1 MLRRSLQALLLCLTS
16 VVFLPRLGAAQAPA
30 APASPFPIMDSGGPL
45 DHERAAYDVR
55 FYDLALEVFPDA
67 RRISGTLG
75 VRARITSPT
84 DVLVLDLDTVF
95 AVSDATVN
103 GRRVWPARHVGRL
116 RLPLGRTMQPGEMVE
131 ASVRYAGAPRVAR
144 RAPWDG
150 GFVWRTTPSGAPWIA
165 TAVQG
170 DGCDL
175 FWPCKDH
182 PSDEPDSMAIT
193 VTVPAPLVVATN
205 GRLRGMDETPPASAG
220 GSGKRTYRWFVH
232 NPINSYNVALNIAP
246 YRTVES
252 TFTSVTGETVPAVFY
267 VIPERYDDAVRI
279 FPQFLDHLR
288 WYERTVGPFPW
299 RQDKYGVAHTPHLG
313 MEHQSINA
321 YGSDFGGG
329 PDGFDWLH
337 HHELA
342 HEWWGNV
349 QTAWD
354 WRDYWLHEGTGTYMQ
369 SLYAEDTR
377 GMDGYFANIAR
388 NRRSITNRLPVAP
401 RKFTTTDSLYNGDVY
416 YKGALALH
424 TLRFLIGKERLMM
437 ALRRQVYPTPEM
449 ERAHGGAQA
458 HFTTTDDFVAL
469 ASEIA
474 GRDLA
479 WFFEVYL
486 RQAALPRLVT
496 ETAGTTLRLRW
507 DVPGGLPFPMP
518 VEVSVDGR
526 TQRVEMPGG
535 QGTVRL
541 PRAGATVVVDPQG
554 WVLRAE

>member
-1 MLRRSLQALLLCLTS
+1 MR
-16 VVFLPRLGAAQAPA
+16 PRLFALSLLVLAATSARAQT
-30 APASPFPIMDSGGPL
+30 ASFPIMDSGGPI
-45 DHERAAYDVR
+45 DHERASYDVR

-67 RRISGTLG
+67 RHIAGRLA

-95 AVSDATVN
+95 SVSEATLAGQPVRL
-103 GRRVWPARHVGRL
+103 GRQGGRL
-116 RLPLGRTMQPGEMVE
+116 RLPFGRTAQPGETVE
-131 ASVRYAGAPRVAR
+131 ATVRYEGAPRVAR

-150 GFVWRTTPSGAPWIA
+150 GFVWQTTPSGAPWIA

-175 FWPCKDH
+175 YWPCKDH
-182 PSDEPDSMAIT
+182 PTDEPDSMAIS

-205 GRLRGMDETPPASAG
+205 GRLRGVDEAG
-220 GSGKRTYRWFVH
+220 GKRTYRWFVH

-246 YRTVES
+246 YRTVET

-279 FPQFLDHLR
+279 FPQFLDHVR

-299 RQDKYGVAHTPHLG
+299 RRDKYGVAHTPHLG

-369 SLYAEDTR
+369 SLYAEETR

-401 RKFTTTDSLYNGDVY
+401 RRFMTTDSLYNGDVY
-416 YKGALALH
+416 YKGALTLH
-424 TLRFLIGKERLMM
+424 TLRFLIGKEALLT

-449 ERAHGGAQA
+449 ERAHGGSQT

-469 ASEIA
+469 VNRIA

-486 RQAALPRLVT
+486 RQAALPRLVS
-496 ETAGTTLRLRW
+496 EPAGTELRLRW
-507 DVPGGLPFPMP
+507 EVPGNLPFLMP
-518 VEVSVDGR
+518 VEVSIDGR
-526 TQRVEMPGG
+526 TQRVEMPNG
-535 QGTVRL
+535 QATVRL
-541 PRAGATVVVDPQG
+541 PRAGATVIVDPQG
-554 WVLRAE
+554 WVLKEEPRRDARQ